1 MKGFL
6 RKRWPTRE
14 WLVLSF
20 TPTVGKE
27 YKMQD
32 GRRTETAARAYTV
45 VMMRVKTPTNEPLSA
60 GPLDAYRKL
69 DDAVLSRRID
79 EVRQRLGSRVLI
91 LGHHY
96 QQDGVIAHADLRG
109 DSYQL
114 SKSAAERSDCEAI
127 VFCGVHF
134 MAETADILVNRPEQI
149 AERGGNRV
157 DVVLPDTAAGCS
169 MADMAAIEQVEDAWA
184 DLGEV
189 IDTNDITPVTYINS
203 AASLKAFCGQNGGI
217 VCTSSNARA
226 VLEWA
231 FARTKRVLFF
241 PDQHLGRNTAKAM
254 GVPLE
259 QMCVW
264 NPHDPRLGGNDE
276 TTLENSRVILWQG
289 HCSVHAMFRPEH
301 VDTMRKN
308 IPEIKILVHP
318 ECAMEVVEKADLAGS
333 TSYIID
339 QVEAAPSGSSW
350 AIGTELHLVRRL
362 EQEHPEQTIRFLSPT
377 VCMCATMY
385 RIDLA
390 HLCWSLEHLE
400 SADPV
405 NVIRVEDQTAHWS
418 VVALERM
425 LDVTAAKS

>member
-1 MKGFL
+1 M
-6 RKRWPTRE
+6 P
-14 WLVLSF
+14 
-20 TPTVGKE
+20 
-27 YKMQD
+27 D
-32 GRRTETAARAYTV
+32 GRRTGTTARAYTV
-45 VMMRVKTPTNEPLSA
+45 VMMRLKTPTNEPLAA

-69 DDAVLSRRID
+69 DDAVLARRID

-114 SKSAAERSDCEAI
+114 SKSAAERTDCEAI

-149 AERGGNRV
+149 AERGGVRV

-184 DLGEV
+184 DLGEI

-203 AASLKAFCGQNGGI
+203 AASLKAFCGQHGGI

-231 FARTKRVLFF
+231 FAKTKRVLFF

-276 TTLENSRVILWQG
+276 TTLKNSRVILWQG

-301 VDTMRKN
+301 VDTMRKS
-308 IPEIKILVHP
+308 IPGIKVLVHP

-333 TSYIID
+333 TSYIIN
-339 QVEAAPSGSSW
+339 QVEAAPAGSSW

-362 EQEHPEQTIRFLSPT
+362 EQEHPEQAIRFLSPT

-400 SADPV
+400 SGDPV
-405 NVIRVEDQTAHWS
+405 NVIRVEEQTAHWS

-425 LDVTAAKS
+425 LDVTASK